1 MSTPIQSMGFAVLT
15 TQCLLDAGM
24 TTLEEVV
31 ELVRRHG
38 RVGLLRIPRLSK
50 RAVDEVMAAVDKV
63 MAAVGVG
70 HQPSKQPGSDDEN
83 HERPVVLPV
92 DLRDY
97 LAAAAMQGLLAHHG
111 VYEED
116 AHFYSLCSK
125 KESRRRESAVPN
137 EMAAVYA
144 YRVADAMLEARK
156 EKP

>member
-1 MSTPIQSMGFAVLT
+1 MSTPIQSMDFAVLT
-15 TQCLLDAGM
+15 TQCLLAAGM

-38 RVGLLRIPRLSK
+38 RVGLLRIPNLSK
-50 RAVDEVMAAVDKV
+50 RAVDEV

-137 EMAAVYA
+137 DIAADYA
-144 YRVADAMLEARK
+144 YRVADAMLAARK
-156 EKP
+156 AGTQQ